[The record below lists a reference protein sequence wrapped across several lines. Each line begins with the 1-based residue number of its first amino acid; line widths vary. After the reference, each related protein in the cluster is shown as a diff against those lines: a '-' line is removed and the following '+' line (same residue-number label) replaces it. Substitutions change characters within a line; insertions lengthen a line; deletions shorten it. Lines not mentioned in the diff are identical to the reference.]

1 MQSPHEDPCP
11 QRPGD
16 IRNENG
22 DWTSMEMKKMKDPH
36 GTNWY
41 IVHRSANII
50 KENLT
55 DDVIIR
61 IARDSKAKKIFSA
74 AYWRSADFEN
84 GGSYEVRFFMKFQP
98 QLTLLLIAFANRLTL
113 LLLEGGSYQFFF

>member
-36 GTNWY
+36 GTDWY

-84 GGSYEVRFFMKFQP
+84 GGSYDVRF
-98 QLTLLLIAFANRLTL
+98 LTLILPIYFVLKIDVCF
-113 LLLEGGSYQFFF
+113 